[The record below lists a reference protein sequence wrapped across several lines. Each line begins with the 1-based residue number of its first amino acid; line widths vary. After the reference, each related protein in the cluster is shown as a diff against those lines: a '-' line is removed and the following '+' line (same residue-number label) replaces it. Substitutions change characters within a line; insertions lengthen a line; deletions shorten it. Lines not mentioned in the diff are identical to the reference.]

1 MESPPVVMITGG
13 AAGIGFACA
22 RRFASEGWR
31 VALFDRDA
39 DTLATAVSKLEDAG
53 AETVAVEGD
62 AGTESDLKR
71 CADAAIESWG
81 RIDTLVAN
89 AGVRVSGSI
98 LEATEQ
104 DWDTILSVNLKGVA
118 YACKAVIPVMRRQES
133 GAIVFVSSLNAI
145 VPRPGM
151 PIYDAGKAALLSLM
165 GSLAVT
171 HGGDGI
177 RVNTIC
183 PGWTITDFHI
193 RNAEAQ
199 GKTEADLWEQTR
211 GHGLLGRP
219 ANPEEIA
226 SGIYFFGSDES
237 AHTTA
242 QTLCID
248 GGQGI
253 A

>member
-1 MESPPVVMITGG
+1 MITGG
-13 AAGIGFACA
+13 AAGIGFASA
-22 RRFASEGWR
+22 RKFVAEGWR
-31 VALFDRDA
+31 VGLFDRDPA
-39 DTLATAVSKLEDAG
+39 ALGKARTKLEGAG
-53 AETVAVEGD
+53 AEVLTIEGD
-62 AGTESDLKR
+62 AGREADLEAFAEATRK
-71 CADAAIESWG
+71 AWG

-104 DWDTILSVNLKGVA
+104 DWEAILAVNLKGVA
-118 YACKAVIPVMRRQES
+118 YASKAVIPTMQQQGS
-133 GAIVFVSSLNAI
+133 GAIVFISSLNAL
-145 VPRPGM
+145 VPRSSM
-151 PIYDAGKAALLSLM
+151 PIYDASKAALLSLM

-171 HGGDGI
+171 HGKDGI
-177 RVNTIC
+177 RINTIC

-193 RNAEAQ
+193 RNAEKQ
-199 GKTEADLWEQTR
+199 GRTEADLWEQTR

-219 ANPEEIA
+219 AKPEEIA
-226 SGIYFFGSDES
+226 SSVFFFGSPNS